1 MSIAALIRA
10 MAEAGATP
18 EAIALA
24 VDALEAKDQKEADRK
39 AAQRE
44 RTRRSR
50 SRRDG
55 NVTVTP
61 ALRDGNGDP
70 SPKKETS
77 PTPPKEKTTPSSSEA
92 NASSKP
98 RGDLAEFR
106 AELAADLSPGLLSE
120 LEKHRA
126 KKKAPMT
133 GHAARLFRRDV
144 DACGISLPEAVNTCI
159 SRNWI
164 TVKPDWIAPKP
175 DYRNQSGGKRTSS
188 QAAADLLQELE
199 DGRQTPR
206 GQSHSRDVELLPSPG
221 GIGSRY
227 AAPRLSDGR
236 R

>member
-1 MSIAALIRA
+1 MSMAAMIRA

-18 EAIALA
+18 EAIAIA
-24 VDALEAKDQKEADRK
+24 VEAVEAVQSKDAERRAKRAEQKRQERDRR
-39 AAQRE
+39 A
-44 RTRRSR
+44 
-50 SRRDG
+50 
-55 NVTVTP
+55 TVARPESDT
-61 ALRDGNGDP
+61 P

-77 PTPPKEKTTPSSSEA
+77 PTPPKEKTTPSISEA
-92 NASSKP
+92 NASSSTP